1 MSETLPD
8 LAFVQRALEAAP
20 FHRWLGLTATETGA
34 GEIKL
39 SMPWRDEVVSN
50 PKVQAAHGGVLAALI
65 DLTGFYALIAT
76 GKVPLA
82 TADLRVDYH
91 QLATPGPL
99 TIVGSVVRLG
109 TTLSVAEARVLN
121 SAGDLLSSG
130 RGAYRMLR
138 PSS

>member
-50 PKVQAAHGGVLAALI
+50 PKVQAAHGGVLAALV
-65 DLTGFYALIAT
+65 DSGAVFAVVARTGLLAAT
-76 GKVPLA
+76 V
-82 TADLRVDYH
+82 DLRTDYH
-91 QLATPGPL
+91 AVPISATMRLAGWGL
-99 TIVGSVVRLG
+99 RCQWRRLVFS
-109 TTLSVAEARVLN
+109 TVLVICCRVAEALIEC
-121 SAGDLLSSG
+121 
-130 RGAYRMLR
+130 
-138 PSS
+138 